1 MAATALNTPYA
12 TLSFPQLFTPKP
24 RSEGAEPVFSC
35 SLLFAPAEQK
45 TAEFKAM
52 QNAVLAL
59 AKDKFPNIPVKS
71 LMLPFRDAEEKAYV
85 GYEAGMLYIS
95 PWSKYKP
102 GIVDVRLQD
111 VLDPAEVWAGQIVR
125 ANILPFAWTNSGK
138 KGISFGLN
146 HIQLIKKDAPRIDGR
161 AAANKVFETVEG
173 EDDSDSPF

>member
-12 TLSFPQLFTPKP
+12 TLSFPQLFSPKP
-24 RSEGAEPVFSC
+24 RSEGSEPVFSC

-59 AKDKFPNIPVKS
+59 AKDKFPNVPVKS
-71 LMLPFRDAEEKAYV
+71 LMLPFRDAEEKAYA

-102 GIVDVRLQD
+102 GIVDVRLLLRDQHD
-111 VLDPAEVWAGQIVR
+111 AGPIEGNPRVSRRHRSHLVAPAID
-125 ANILPFAWTNSGK
+125 
-138 KGISFGLN
+138 KGPSLMARWRRRKQGALS
-146 HIQLIKKDAPRIDGR
+146 KGAP
-161 AAANKVFETVEG
+161 A
-173 EDDSDSPF
+173 